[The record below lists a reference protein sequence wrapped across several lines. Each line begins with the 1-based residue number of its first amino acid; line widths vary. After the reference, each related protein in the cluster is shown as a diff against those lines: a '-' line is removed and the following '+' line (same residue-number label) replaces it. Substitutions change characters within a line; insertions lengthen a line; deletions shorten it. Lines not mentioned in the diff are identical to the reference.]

1 MASKPL
7 FILLALLIA
16 SGCCGSEEVATL
28 TPDLY
33 SSNAKERSTAA
44 WQLARCGSK
53 AEPAVQRLSE
63 LLYDEN
69 TGVQSAAA
77 YALRKIDTP
86 SARKIMSEIDA
97 RRRK

>member
-1 MASKPL
+1 MV
-7 FILLALLIA
+7 
-16 SGCCGSEEVATL
+16 GCCSSADVETL

-33 SSNAKERSTAA
+33 SSSAKERSSAA
-44 WQLARCGSK
+44 WALARCGSK
-53 AEPAVQRLSE
+53 AEPAVRRLAE

-77 YALRKIDTP
+77 FALRKIDTP
-86 SARKIMSEIDA
+86 SARAVMSEIDQ